1 MNPARKKKKAFQTTH
16 VSKGNENI
24 KNNIFLY
31 GTINVIVEQMLYDF
45 REKIDSLSLFSLS
58 SSCYQMVLKSDMIL
72 IYGDN
77 VH

>member
-1 MNPARKKKKAFQTTH
+1 MG
-16 VSKGNENI
+16 KGNENI

-31 GTINVIVEQMLYDF
+31 GTIDVIAEQMLYDF
-45 REKIDSLSLFSLS
+45 REKSLSPSLSFLS

-72 IYGDN
+72 IYGGKN

>member
-1 MNPARKKKKAFQTTH
+1 MG
-16 VSKGNENI
+16 KGNENI

-31 GTINVIVEQMLYDF
+31 GTINVIIEEMLYDF
-45 REKIDSLSLFSLS
+45 RGKSASLSLSFLS

-72 IYGDN
+72 IYGDKN